1 MKAEVCRADPSREF
15 LTAEKCFILEVANDA
30 GDPEVSIAW
39 ARVPASVTTKWHRVR
54 GIVERYVIVSG
65 TGRVEVGNLP
75 RQRRLPRAH
84 ERERAEAVRHHQD
97 ETFSSLDS
105 RSQLRASLR
114 AQRRDTGGSAA
125 VGDRPYTSS
134 VGPGRVTASN
144 PASGTKNAS
153 SLS

>member
-75 RQRRLPRAH
+75 PT
-84 ERERAEAVRHHQD
+84 V
-97 ETFSSLDS
+97 
-105 RSQLRASLR
+105 
-114 AQRRDTGGSAA
+114 
-125 VGDRPYTSS
+125 
-134 VGPGRVTASN
+134 VGPGDVVRIPANTPQRVTNVGDSDLVFLCVCSPRFVPEAYV
-144 PASGTKNAS
+144 PGPDDQQD
-153 SLS
+153 